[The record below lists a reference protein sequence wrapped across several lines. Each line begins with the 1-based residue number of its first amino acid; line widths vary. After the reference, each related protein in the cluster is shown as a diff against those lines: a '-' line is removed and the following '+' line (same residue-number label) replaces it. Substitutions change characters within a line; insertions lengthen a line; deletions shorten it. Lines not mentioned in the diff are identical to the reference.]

1 MIHLPESKL
10 IDFLKKHG
18 KSLIGQKV
26 LIKDGM
32 IYEIVDIT
40 PTGFKA
46 RIVPG
51 DVLAAQNARCN

>member
-1 MIHLPESKL
+1 MISLPESKL

-46 RIVPG
+46 RVVPG
-51 DVLAAQNARCN
+51 DVLTSHNAKNN